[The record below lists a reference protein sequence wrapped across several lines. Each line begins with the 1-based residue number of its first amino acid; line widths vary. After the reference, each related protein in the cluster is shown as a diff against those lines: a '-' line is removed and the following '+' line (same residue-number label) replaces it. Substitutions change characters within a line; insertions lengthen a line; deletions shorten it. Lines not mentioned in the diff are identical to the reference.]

1 MEQAGY
7 VDRTGQKAT
16 DCRCYRLP
24 TYPLHRSQIFST
36 AHTTN
41 FLDGL
46 NSVAYFGDY
55 NRDINIFRILDN
67 NENRTLGQQDEMTTG

>member
-1 MEQAGY
+1 MRKVIGGYMEQAGY

-41 FLDGL
+41 FLD
-46 NSVAYFGDY
+46 
-55 NRDINIFRILDN
+55 FRH
-67 NENRTLGQQDEMTTG
+67 EDEMTKRQNGKQDKKTKQQIN